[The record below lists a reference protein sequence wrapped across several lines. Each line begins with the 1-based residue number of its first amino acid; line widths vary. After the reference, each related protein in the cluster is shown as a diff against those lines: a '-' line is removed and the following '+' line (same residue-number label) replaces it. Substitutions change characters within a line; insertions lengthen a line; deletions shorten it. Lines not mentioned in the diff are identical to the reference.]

1 MIKNKIVVTIKPKNG
16 SEIAA
21 VLTFFLIHLLPLNE
35 IQAEDV
41 HQWYRFSCLV
51 LMVEAKSV
59 GLIFLDGWLINHLN
73 KSVHV
78 KGTTVDELYYEVNH
92 RISEEWW
99 KFRGNRCSR
108 K

>member
-1 MIKNKIVVTIKPKNG
+1 MNDKEKIVIAVSPKNG

-35 IQAEDV
+35 MQAEDV

-59 GLIFLDGWLINHLN
+59 VLIFWMDG
-73 KSVHV
+73 
-78 KGTTVDELYYEVNH
+78 
-92 RISEEWW
+92 
-99 KFRGNRCSR
+99 
-108 K
+108 